1 MKQKQDTEGRERQ
14 PHEVVFFR
22 NRFDKILLAYTEKST
37 FINNSLTCTMLQ
49 KSLLIPAIA
58 ALLFSACLPDPSAP
72 ENQHYDGTNGMVVN
86 GGSFSN
92 VTIETPSST
101 ATTTFNGVTVVM
113 DGIINGLAVR
123 LTMVMPITAPATV
136 GWNSTVVGPP
146 DSVSAMMTIGDDFFT
161 GVSGIVTIEEY
172 GEIGDIISGQFSGRF
187 EDSFG
192 TGVNIDGIFRAQRRE

>member
-14 PHEVVFFR
+14 PHEVVFSR

-37 FINNSLTCTMLQ
+37 FISNSLTCTMLQ
-49 KSLLIPAIA
+49 KLLLIPAIA
-58 ALLFSACLPDPSAP
+58 ALLFSACLPHPSAP
-72 ENQHYDGTNGMVVN
+72 ESKHYDGTNGMVVN

-101 ATTTFNGVTVVM
+101 ATTTFSGTTVVM
-113 DGIINGLAVR
+113 SGTTGTAAVQ
-123 LTMVMPITAPATV
+123 LTIVMSITAPATV

-146 DSVSAMMTIGDDFFT
+146 DSVSAMMTIGNDVFT
-161 GVSGIVTIEEY
+161 GVNGIVTVEKY
-172 GEIGDIISGQFSGRF
+172 GEIGGTISGQFSGRF

-192 TGVNIDGIFRAQRRE
+192 TGVNITGTFRAQRKQ